1 MNNFD
6 LRKYLAENPLLKE
19 GLSNQEQDI
28 VDDILSVTEGLNDI
42 LNKMKG
48 YAKKGLLTL
57 AIVTSVV
64 GQLKAQGQTDLANQ
78 VEKAST
84 ELVVSNDIN
93 SYGPEFLNLN
103 SIFDNDKGK
112 FRFIGNVTPFNSEKG
127 QRIINNWG
135 LTYNLILKN
144 SKIYKDVPKTVKIE
158 NIKYNVNIYSTNY
171 PGALYK
177 VEYVNSKTNEI
188 NSNFSFFY
196 EILIDKEKQKAYAES
211 SPLGKLKSLGW
222 KVVQTTTNGTTTIVV
237 LKRGNSYQSLTLNP
251 YGNVTSKTTSF

>member
-1 MNNFD
+1 MNN
-6 LRKYLAENPLLKE
+6 LLKE

-144 SKIYKDVPKTVKIE
+144 SKIYKDVPKTVKIKS
-158 NIKYNVNIYSTNY
+158 IF
-171 PGALYK
+171 
-177 VEYVNSKTNEI
+177 I
-188 NSNFSFFY
+188 N
-196 EILIDKEKQKAYAES
+196 
-211 SPLGKLKSLGW
+211 
-222 KVVQTTTNGTTTIVV
+222 
-237 LKRGNSYQSLTLNP
+237 
-251 YGNVTSKTTSF
+251 